1 MLGQHLDVRNNMWKN
16 KKCLITGAAFIGSHL
31 IEVLLQRGA
40 KIRAVNLTKKNLKYI
55 DTKNVEFHARDLR
68 DLSEAKKSVKGM
80 EIVFHLAADHGGRGY
95 VDLNQGNTSTNF
107 LLDGSVLF
115 ACLQE
120 GVEKMVFA
128 SSGCVYPN
136 YLQVDPNK
144 KLYLKEEMVKRP
156 HDADNMYGWAKLM
169 GEATLKS
176 YHQDFGL
183 KSVSCRYFT
192 VYGERGLE
200 SHAIIAMIAKA
211 FIGQDPFEVW
221 GTGLQ
226 IRNWTHVSDIVEG
239 TILAAEK
246 IKDATSINL
255 GTTERIRVD
264 NAVKE
269 ILKYTNKNPEI
280 VTLPKKPTGP
290 MNRVADNSL
299 AKNLLGWSPKVKF
312 YDGLHKTIDWYFAT
326 KDKDEIKRDI
336 SKLLEG

>member
-1 MLGQHLDVRNNMWKN
+1 MSLGKTISPAGGYAGRILR
-16 KKCLITGAAFIGSHL
+16 
-31 IEVLLQRGA
+31 
-40 KIRAVNLTKKNLKYI
+40 VNLTKKNLKYI